1 MDEERRKAVRVR
13 DPLFVQY
20 CFDDACGGN
29 IWDITTVQDISE
41 TGLSIKT
48 LKPFEAGALITL
60 RLKVPFRPL
69 EKIEVAGKVIGSLP
83 TGQGSTA
90 MTRIEFNDLSED
102 TKSLFREYVAWV
114 VKSQGPKNNAK

>member
-20 CFDDACGGN
+20 CFEDASCN
-29 IWDITTVQDISE
+29 RIWDITTVQDISE

-48 LKPFEAGALITL
+48 IKAFETGSSITL

-69 EKIEVAGKVIGSLP
+69 EKIEVTGKVIGSLP

-90 MTRIEFNDLSED
+90 MTRVEFNDLSED

-114 VKSQGPKNNAK
+114 IKSQSPKDNAK